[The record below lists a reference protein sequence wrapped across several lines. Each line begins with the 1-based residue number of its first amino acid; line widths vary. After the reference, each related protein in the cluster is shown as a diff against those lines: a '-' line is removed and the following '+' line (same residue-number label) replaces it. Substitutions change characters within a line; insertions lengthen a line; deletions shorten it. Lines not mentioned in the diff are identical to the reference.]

1 MNHPGVISP
10 YSSAI
15 VRGNRGC
22 IALLLLL
29 LWGVTIVPAAA
40 NDAGQYNA
48 ERFVAAIEV
57 QGEEL
62 RARSPAAQLY
72 QNCVYCHGEQ
82 GRAESSYYPRLAGQ
96 PVGYLLQQ
104 LNAYGD
110 GARQNPIMSSLVKI
124 LTTEEIKLLA
134 GYLAEQAPRAA
145 DPKLQATAAAATGKA
160 RAQALGCAACHGQAY
175 QGQDNYARLAGQGYE
190 YLTIQL
196 TAFRDGDRVDPAG
209 VMSGLAAGLSD
220 ADIDSL
226 SRYFSA
232 L

>member
-1 MNHPGVISP
+1 MNPSGVILLRTA
-10 YSSAI
+10 AI
-15 VRGNRGC
+15 ARRLCGR
-22 IALLLLL
+22 IAVPLLL
-29 LWGVTIVPAAA
+29 LWGTTAGPAAA
-40 NDAGQYNA
+40 TDAGQYNV
-48 ERFVAAIEV
+48 EKFVAAIEV
-57 QGEEL
+57 QGEQL

-72 QNCVYCHGEQ
+72 QDCVYCHGEQ

-104 LNAYGD
+104 LNAFGD

-124 LTTEEIKLLA
+124 LTTEEIEILA
-134 GYLAEQAPRAA
+134 RYLAEQAPRVA

-160 RAQALGCAACHGQAY
+160 RAQVQGCAACHGQAY

>member
-15 VRGNRGC
+15 VRGHRGC

-134 GYLAEQAPRAA
+134 GYLAEHPRVADELARVAPEHARRARGA
-145 DPKLQATAAAATGKA
+145 HAASCAATARASGFARRSTRRSRKPAT
-160 RAQALGCAACHGQAY
+160 
-175 QGQDNYARLAGQGYE
+175 
-190 YLTIQL
+190 I
-196 TAFRDGDRVDPAG
+196 V
-209 VMSGLAAGLSD
+209 
-220 ADIDSL
+220 
-226 SRYFSA
+226 
-232 L
+232 